1 MRIQT
6 HGTSETRRSIT
17 PTNADPS
24 LAHHSQTLDH
34 EEAKLVLTHQS
45 QEDDSDTSP
54 ALAHQSQGC
63 MEKDWGTSLALTHQ
77 SQEGVEEGPAHQSQ
91 HNTGQ
96 SPNALVWMQD
106 VPNHWNDQQPVIS
119 RIFVEPTPRQSL
131 GSPFRST
138 GSVFV
143 YMSGIM
149 GSSPMWSKDHRGQY
163 RVYQI
168 INFGKL
174 QSS

>member
-1 MRIQT
+1 MRIQM

-77 SQEGVEEGPAHQSQ
+77 SQEGVEGGPAHQSQ
-91 HNTGQ
+91 QNHTQETNTGQ
-96 SPNALVWMQD
+96 SPNAPVWMQD
-106 VPNHWNDQQPVIS
+106 VPNHRNDQQPVIS

-138 GSVFV
+138 GSVLV
-143 YMSGIM
+143 
-149 GSSPMWSKDHRGQY
+149 
-163 RVYQI
+163 
-168 INFGKL
+168 
-174 QSS
+174 